1 MSRFILLKK
10 PPSLP
15 SPRGDGADHF
25 PRDGKRN
32 GVKGKNEAKFK
43 LSNMKKVT
51 LVGAGG
57 KMGMR
62 LTRNLKTS
70 DYEMSYLEVSP
81 QGIEK
86 LKEQGI
92 VVSDPSKVIPEA
104 DAVIFAVPDFAL
116 GKVTGVFIPM
126 MRKGALA
133 VTLDPAAALAGKL
146 FDRAEIAYF
155 ITHPT
160 HPSIFNWEPIEE
172 NMKDHFGGIAA
183 KQSIVCSILHGTM
196 EDYIAGEQLACTFYA
211 PVLRS
216 HNITAEQMGLLE
228 PALVETLASTC
239 IFVIREGLNEV
250 IKRGVPADAARDF
263 LLGHLR
269 IQLAVLFNELPGAV
283 FSDAA
288 NKALSRGLKEFIKE
302 DWRKVFEPDNVKDQ
316 IESIT

>member
-1 MSRFILLKK
+1 MT
-10 PPSLP
+10 
-15 SPRGDGADHF
+15 
-25 PRDGKRN
+25 
-32 GVKGKNEAKFK
+32 
-43 LSNMKKVT
+43 KVT

-62 LTRNLKTS
+62 LTHNLMKS
-70 DYEMSYLEVSP
+70 SYNVSYVE
-81 QGIEK
+81 I
-86 LKEQGI
+86 
-92 VVSDPSKVIPEA
+92 DPSGIDKLNEKGISVSKADNVIPDA
-104 DAVIFAVPDFAL
+104 DAVIYAVPDIAL
-116 GKVTGVFIPM
+116 GKVTALYIPM
-126 MRKGALA
+126 MKKGALA

-146 FDRAEIAYF
+146 FNRDDIAYF

-160 HPSIFNWEPIEE
+160 HPSIFNWEPVEE

-183 KQSIVCSILHGTM
+183 KQSIVCSLMHGNA
-196 EDYIAGEQLACTFYA
+196 EDYLIGEELACTFYA
-211 PVLRS
+211 PVSRS
-216 HNITAEQMGLLE
+216 HRISVEQMGLLE

-239 IFVIREGLNEV
+239 IYVIRQGLNEV
-250 IKRGVPADAARDF
+250 INRGVPADAARDF

-288 NKALSRGLKEFIKE
+288 NKALQRGLKEFIKE

>member
-1 MSRFILLKK
+1 M
-10 PPSLP
+10 
-15 SPRGDGADHF
+15 
-25 PRDGKRN
+25 
-32 GVKGKNEAKFK
+32 E
-43 LSNMKKVT
+43 KKVV
-51 LVGAGG
+51 LIGAGG

-62 LTRNLKTS
+62 LTHNLVNS
-70 DYEMSYLEVSP
+70 SYKVSYVEINP
-81 QGIEK
+81 SGIEK
-86 LKEQGI
+86 LKEKGI
-92 VVSDPSKVIPEA
+92 SVSPADEVIPDA
-104 DAVIFAVPDFAL
+104 DAVIFAVPDVAL
-116 GKVTGVFIPM
+116 GQITSVYIPM
-126 MRKGALA
+126 MRKGAMA

-146 FDRAEIAYF
+146 FNRTDISYF

-160 HPSIFNWEPIEE
+160 HPSIFNWEPVEE

-196 EDYIAGEQLACTFYA
+196 EDYLEGEKLACTFYA

-288 NKALSRGLKEFIKE
+288 NKALQRGLKEFIKE
-302 DWRKVFEPDNVKDQ
+302 DWRKVFEPENVIDQ
-316 IESIT
+316 IKSIT

>member
-1 MSRFILLKK
+1 M
-10 PPSLP
+10 
-15 SPRGDGADHF
+15 
-25 PRDGKRN
+25 
-32 GVKGKNEAKFK
+32 E
-43 LSNMKKVT
+43 KKVV
-51 LVGAGG
+51 LIGAGG

-62 LTRNLKTS
+62 LTHNLVNS
-70 DYEMSYLEVSP
+70 SYKVSYVEINP
-81 QGIEK
+81 SGIEK
-86 LKEQGI
+86 LKEKGI
-92 VVSDPSKVIPEA
+92 SVSPADEVIPDA
-104 DAVIFAVPDFAL
+104 DAVIFAVPDVAL
-116 GKVTGVFIPM
+116 GQITSVYIPM
-126 MRKGALA
+126 MRKGAMA

-146 FDRAEIAYF
+146 FNRTDISYF

-160 HPSIFNWEPIEE
+160 HPSIFNWEPVEE
-172 NMKDHFGGIAA
+172 NMKDHFGGVAA
-183 KQSIVCSILHGTM
+183 KQSIVCSIMHGTM
-196 EDYIAGEQLACTFYA
+196 EDYIAGEELACTFYA

-216 HNITAEQMGLLE
+216 HNISAEQMGLLE

-288 NKALSRGLKEFIKE
+288 NKALQRGLKEFIKE
-302 DWRKVFEPDNVKDQ
+302 DWRKVFEPDNVEDQ

>member
-1 MSRFILLKK
+1 MKK
-10 PPSLP
+10 S
-15 SPRGDGADHF
+15 
-25 PRDGKRN
+25 
-32 GVKGKNEAKFK
+32 
-43 LSNMKKVT
+43 KVT

-62 LTRNLKTS
+62 LTHNLQNS
-70 DYEMSYLEVSP
+70 DYDMSYLEVSTH
-81 QGIEK
+81 GIEK
-86 LKEQGI
+86 LKEKGI
-92 VVSDPSKVIPEA
+92 VVSDPDKVIPEA
-104 DAVIFAVPDFAL
+104 DAVIFAVPDVAL
-116 GKVTGVFIPM
+116 GKVTAAFIPM

-146 FDRAEIAYF
+146 FDRAETAYF

-160 HPSIFNWEPIEE
+160 HPSIFNWEPVEE

-183 KQSIVCSILHGTM
+183 KQSIVCSLMRGTA
-196 EDYIAGEQLACTFYA
+196 EDYLMGEELACTFYG

-216 HNITAEQMGLLE
+216 HRITVEQMGLLE

-239 IFVIREGLNEV
+239 IYVIREGLDEV
-250 IKRGVPADAARDF
+250 IKRGVPAEAARDF

-269 IQLAVLFNELPGAV
+269 IQMAVLFNELPGAV

-288 NKALSRGLKEFIKE
+288 NKALQRGLKEFIKE